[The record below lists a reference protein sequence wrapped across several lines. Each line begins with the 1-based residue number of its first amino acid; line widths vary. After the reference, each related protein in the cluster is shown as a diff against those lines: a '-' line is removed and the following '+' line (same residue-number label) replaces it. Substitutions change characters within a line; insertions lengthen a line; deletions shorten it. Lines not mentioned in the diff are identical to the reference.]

1 MSQGTE
7 AVRLKT
13 GKGVSNR
20 IVSARDV
27 SSRECKVV
35 FERLTCDC
43 SNEVNYLGGLGVF
56 NLEFMMATRLVV
68 TPHADSFTRPVE
80 TP

>member
-43 SNEVNYLGGLGVF
+43 SNEVNYLGDLEC
-56 NLEFMMATRLVV
+56 LEFMMATRLVV
-68 TPHADSFTRPVE
+68 TPHADPFTRPVE